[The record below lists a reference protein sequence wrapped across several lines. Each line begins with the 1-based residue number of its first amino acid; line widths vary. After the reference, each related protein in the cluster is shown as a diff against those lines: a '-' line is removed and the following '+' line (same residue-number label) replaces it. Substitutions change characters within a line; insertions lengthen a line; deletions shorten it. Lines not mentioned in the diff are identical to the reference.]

1 MGIFIK
7 LGDGLKWLYGSIRP
21 LRKKVCNGRKP
32 MISLKSYKKKEATL
46 SAMILISAPNKDQ
59 NNDLHIFSIMIKF
72 NLKFKEFRKT
82 KIFTLLINLN
92 KNI

>member
-21 LRKKVCNGRKP
+21 LRKKVYNGRKP

-46 SAMILISAPNKDQ
+46 SSMILISAPNKDQ